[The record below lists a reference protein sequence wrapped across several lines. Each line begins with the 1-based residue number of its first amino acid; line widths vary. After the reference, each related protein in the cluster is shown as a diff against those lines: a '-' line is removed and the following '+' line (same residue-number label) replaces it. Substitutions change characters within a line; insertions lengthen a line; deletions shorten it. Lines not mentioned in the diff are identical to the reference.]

1 MNVIMG
7 AALGV
12 MDLSKLERR
21 LSELVFEGS
30 KVKSFQ
36 SCEPKPF
43 QISAGNP
50 AAARVYRRAAS
61 LPLAALDH
69 VLVVA
74 IRGSHDL
81 FTAEAVGKE

>member
-21 LSELVFEGS
+21 LSELFEGS
-30 KVKSFQ
+30 EVKSFQ
-36 SCEPKPF
+36 RCEPKPF
-43 QISAGNP
+43 QISEGNP

-61 LPLAALDH
+61 RPLAAIDQL
-69 VLVVA
+69 LVVPLP
-74 IRGSHDL
+74 SHDL
-81 FTAEAVGKE
+81 FTAEAVGEE

>member
-21 LSELVFEGS
+21 LSELEFEGS
-30 KVKSFQ
+30 EVKSFQ
-36 SCEPKPF
+36 RCEPKPF
-43 QISAGNP
+43 QISEGNP
-50 AAARVYRRAAS
+50 AAARAYRRAAS
-61 LPLAALDH
+61 RPLAALDH

-74 IRGSHDL
+74 IRRSHDFL
-81 FTAEAVGKE
+81 TAEAVGKE